1 MFVKIASI
9 ILILNFSVLKCEEEQ
24 VHTLE
29 KLGTLKIKYGNTTEI
44 NFQIKDPSI
53 KLLQAQLEALQAEQ
67 IKMFTE
73 LNAKIDKI
81 STINFEKTN
90 FASSCAEATALSRR
104 SGVYQIR
111 IPDYSPYPFMVSCDE
126 DSNGGGWT
134 IVLRRED
141 GSVNFYRNWKDYK
154 QGFGNMN
161 GEFFIGLEKLHML
174 TKEQD
179 QELLFLMENSKGETK
194 FAKYD
199 QFAIGSEKNLYAL
212 QTLGEYSG
220 DAGDSFSGQM
230 SYKFSARD
238 RDNDVYTGNCAL
250 EYRGGWWYNKCHGSN
265 LMGIYNETTYGKGVM
280 WNTFSGLHDSLK
292 MAKMMIRPRR

>member
-1 MFVKIASI
+1 
-9 ILILNFSVLKCEEEQ
+9 
-24 VHTLE
+24 
-29 KLGTLKIKYGNTTEI
+29 
-44 NFQIKDPSI
+44 
-53 KLLQAQLEALQAEQ
+53 
-67 IKMFTE
+67 
-73 LNAKIDKI
+73 
-81 STINFEKTN
+81 
-90 FASSCAEATALSRR
+90 
-104 SGVYQIR
+104 GVYQIR

-230 SYKFSARD
+230 SYNFSARD

-250 EYRGGWWYNKCHGSN
+250 EHRGGWWYNKC
-265 LMGIYNETTYGKGVM
+265 
-280 WNTFSGLHDSLK
+280 
-292 MAKMMIRPRR
+292 